1 MKDIE
6 HDFYSNDSLSNDSES
21 EFKKG
26 SWDDI
31 KIQAGGLTFSE
42 ASN

>member
-1 MKDIE
+1 MEDIE

>member
-1 MKDIE
+1 MEDIE
-6 HDFYSNDSLSNDSES
+6 QGFYSNDSLSNESES

-31 KIQAGGLTFSE
+31 RIQEGGLTFSE